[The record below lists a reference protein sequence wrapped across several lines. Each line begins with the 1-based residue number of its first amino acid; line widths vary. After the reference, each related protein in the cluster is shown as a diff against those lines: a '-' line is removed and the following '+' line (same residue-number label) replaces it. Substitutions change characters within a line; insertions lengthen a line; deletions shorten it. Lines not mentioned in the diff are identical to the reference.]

1 MNRSVDAGVG
11 EDLGL
16 ADGGDGQPDRAGL
29 DLATG
34 DVDALVGL
42 GVRAQGDAPLA
53 HQRGH
58 RRDARVH
65 PVEIDDH
72 RRRIEG
78 AGPSVVEQSVRHRP
92 ASLARDRPMHLG
104 GGPVRG
110 KIPLGRAGGG
120 GGRPQRQEGVGDAM
134 TISPRVGL
142 ALESIEELDPV
153 LWEAMVG
160 ERRRQH
166 DKIELIASENY
177 VSAAV
182 MEAQGSWLTN
192 KYAEG
197 LPGKRYYGGCEFV
210 DVAER
215 LAQERALAL
224 YPGAE
229 HVNVQPHSGAQANM
243 AAYFSVLEPGDR
255 IMGMNLAHGGHLT
268 HGMALNFSGRLY
280 EVHAYG
286 VRQDTERIDYDA
298 MEAQAK
304 EVRPKLI
311 VGGASAYPRIWDFE
325 RMAAIA
331 ADVGAML
338 FIDMAHIAGLVAAD
352 VHPSPFPHADL
363 VTTTT
368 HKTLRG
374 PRGGMLFGRRSL
386 RPGLDPAAFP
396 AVKNGDADGALAASI
411 DRNVFPGT
419 QGGPLMHVIA
429 GKAVAFKLAAEET
442 FRNDQRR
449 TIENARVIAD
459 TLAGLGAR
467 VVSGGTDNHLLLVDV
482 TPLGVTGKEAEHL
495 LDEIGITVNKNAI
508 PFDTLP
514 PNTASGIRIGTPA
527 TTSRGFGPD
536 EMRTI
541 GRIIIDAIAKRDEPA
556 AQARLADEVREIVA
570 RFPVPGLP
578 AA

>member
-1 MNRSVDAGVG
+1 
-11 EDLGL
+11 
-16 ADGGDGQPDRAGL
+16 
-29 DLATG
+29 
-34 DVDALVGL
+34 
-42 GVRAQGDAPLA
+42 
-53 HQRGH
+53 
-58 RRDARVH
+58 
-65 PVEIDDH
+65 
-72 RRRIEG
+72 
-78 AGPSVVEQSVRHRP
+78 
-92 ASLARDRPMHLG
+92 
-104 GGPVRG
+104 
-110 KIPLGRAGGG
+110 
-120 GGRPQRQEGVGDAM
+120 M
-134 TISPRVGL
+134 TISPPTGL
-142 ALESIEELDPV
+142 ALESIADVDPA
-153 LWEAMVG
+153 LWEAMRN
-160 ERRRQH
+160 ERDRQH

-255 IMGMNLAHGGHLT
+255 ILGMSLAHGGHLT

-298 MEAQAK
+298 MAAQAR

-311 VGGASAYPRIWDFE
+311 VGGASAYPRLWDFE
-325 RMAAIA
+325 RMAEIA
-331 ADVGAML
+331 HSVGAIL
-338 FIDMAHIAGLVAAD
+338 FVDMAHVAGLVAAGI
-352 VHPSPFPHADL
+352 HPSPFPLADL

-374 PRGGMLFGRRSL
+374 PRGGLIFSRRDLS
-386 RPGLDPAAFP
+386 PELDPERFPVVKGGAA
-396 AVKNGDADGALAASI
+396 AGALAASI

-429 GKAVAFKLAAEET
+429 GKAVALKLAAEAP
-442 FRNDQRR
+442 FREDQRR
-449 TIENARVIAD
+449 TVENARVMAE
-459 TLAGLGAR
+459 TLAGQGAR
-467 VVSGGTDNHLLLVDV
+467 VVSGGTDNHLMLVDV
-482 TPLGVTGKEAEHL
+482 TPLGVTGKEAERL

-536 EMRTI
+536 EMRTV
-541 GRIIIDAIAKRDEPA
+541 GRIIIEAIRMRAEPA
-556 AQARLADEVREIVA
+556 AQARLAGEVRDIVEQ
-570 RFPVPGLP
+570 FPVPGLP